1 MKRIYKNLIMLK
13 NKLAFI
19 ILNFYNKL
27 KKKFKNKMKNMIL
40 LKQWEEIEIN
50 ILSIWIGMRILL

>member
-1 MKRIYKNLIMLK
+1 MLK